1 MAALRGYVRE
11 WWTIFQQPSRES
23 QLCAAFNESS
33 VELLAARVR
42 EEARRAWRGDAEVD
56 VKESSVHGAG
66 LGLFVADDTRRGTGV
81 ALYPGKYFGDGAAW
95 AYDRTDATYLLNLNT
110 HHGAPA
116 GCIDASGVTMEGSR
130 CAHLINHPPPSRS
143 ANVAPAAFYW
153 DQVADVD
160 VANTPHA
167 VWGCADAIKVP
178 RCAGAVMVTLD
189 DVRAGTELF
198 LDYRLQ
204 PLGGLLA
211 ALVGGHAWHTR
222 FPAWYS
228 VAR

>member
-1 MAALRGYVRE
+1 MAALRNYARE

-23 QLCAAFNESS
+23 ELCTAFNESRVGS
-33 VELLAARVR
+33 LAARVR
-42 EEARRAWRGDAEVD
+42 EEARRAWRGDTKVD
-56 VKESSVHGAG
+56 VKQSSAEGAG

-95 AYDRTDATYLLNLNT
+95 EHVRTDPTYVLNLNT
-110 HHGAPA
+110 HQGSPP
-116 GCIDASGVTMEGSR
+116 GCIDASGVTSEASR

-153 DQVADVD
+153 DDVAEVD

-167 VWGCADAIKVP
+167 VWGCAHAIKVP
-178 RCAGAVMVTLD
+178 RCAGAVMITLD

-204 PLGGLLA
+204 PRSGLLA
-211 ALVGGHAWHTR
+211 ALVGGHAWHAR

-228 VAR
+228 IAR